1 MVDQSQG
8 KAFPKWKYPADGSA
22 GKVVQNA
29 AEEAVLGPG
38 WVDEPVAPVKAGEIT
53 LIAILVSLPDR
64 IDETKEFLSL
74 LVEKTRREP
83 ECIEYNLHQSD
94 DNPAEFTFY
103 ESWISRAGWDHHMT
117 RPYVQEIARRAEE
130 LLAVRPQ
137 IRLMTMIS
145 PRAKN

>member
-1 MVDQSQG
+1 MSG
-8 KAFPKWKYPADGSA
+8 IPATKAFPKWKYPPDGSA
-22 GKVVQNA
+22 GKIVNNA
-29 AEEAVLGPG
+29 DEERELGPG

-53 LIAILVSLPDR
+53 LIAILVSRPDR
-64 IDETKEFLSL
+64 IDETKEFLSS